1 MNRRHVPVLAL
12 LATAVLLACGA
23 GAGAGKAAAP
33 ASAPAALKTDDEK
46 ALYSLGVMLGG
57 NVKPLKL
64 SEAEVAIVMRGLTD
78 AAAGKK
84 PEVDP
89 QTLGPQLQRLVQAR
103 AAVGAQE
110 EKTRSQAYR
119 DAAAKEQGAL
129 KTNSGLVFRTLSPGT
144 GAAPT
149 SADNVRVHY
158 QGTLIDGTVFDSS
171 IQRGQPA
178 EFPLSG
184 VIPCW
189 TEGLQRMKVG
199 EKAKLICPSDIAYG
213 DQGRPPVIPGGA
225 TLVFEVELLSI
236 VKKK

>member
-1 MNRRHVPVLAL
+1 MNRKHFPALAL
-12 LATAVLLACGA
+12 LATALFVGCGA
-23 GAGAGKAAAP
+23 GAGRAAAP
-33 ASAPAALKTDDEK
+33 ASAPAALTTDDEK
-46 ALYSLGVMLGG
+46 AVYSLGVMLGR

-64 SEAEVAIVMRGLTD
+64 SEGEVAILMRGLTD

-89 QTLGPQLQRLVQAR
+89 DTFGPHLQRLAQAR

-110 EKTRSQAYR
+110 EKTKSQAYR
-119 DAAAKEQGAL
+119 DAAAKEPGAV
-129 KTNSGLVFRTLSPGT
+129 KTSSGLVFRTLSSGT

-158 QGTLIDGTVFDSS
+158 QGTLVDGTVFDSS

-199 EKAKLICPSDIAYG
+199 EKAKLICPSEIAYG
-213 DQGRPPVIPGGA
+213 DRGQPPVIPGGA